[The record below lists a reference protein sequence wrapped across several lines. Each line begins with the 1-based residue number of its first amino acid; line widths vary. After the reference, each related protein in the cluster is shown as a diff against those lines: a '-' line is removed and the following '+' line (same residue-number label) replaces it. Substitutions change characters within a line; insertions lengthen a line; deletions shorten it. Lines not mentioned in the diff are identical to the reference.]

1 MKSFRFFIDEKV
13 TLWQRHK
20 YEIVADNFEEAKSII
35 EKSFDDQNFTGYFE
49 DGSEDTNYIET
60 EELFDTLE
68 SVKLQDNQGSPTQE
82 LFYIDT
88 ESPNWQEKLIKTNL
102 NQ

>member
-20 YEIVADNFEEAKSII
+20 YEVLADNFEEAKNII
-35 EKSFDDQNFTGYFE
+35 EKLFDDEDFYGYTE
-49 DGSEDTNYIET
+49 DGDYCEHFEET

-68 SVKLQDNQGSPTQE
+68 PVKLQDNQGSPTQE

-88 ESPNWQEKLIKTNL
+88 ESPTWQEKLIKTNL